1 MTIKERMDKALEMAG
16 QTKGAEISQGA
27 LKSTPGLFRKFFPG
41 QKAVVITDQFVW
53 TAAGEAV
60 YNIINAEGISCEKFV
75 IPDKSFHAEWK
86 YVEMIE
92 EVLKQTGAIAIAVGS
107 GVINDVCKLASHRL
121 GLRYICIASA
131 ASADGY
137 SASGSAIVKD
147 GAKQTF
153 VCPAPLVIIGDSD
166 VLCNAPARLTT
177 AGYADLAAKIPAG
190 GEWMIADLFGTEP
203 IQPAAWHVIQDML
216 PEVLAD
222 AQGIAD
228 RTPKAVE
235 NIFAGLTMSGVAMQI
250 ANDTRPLSCAEH
262 LFSHYLDMTHHTF
275 EDRMVLHGFQ
285 VSVGTVT
292 MCAFFDELLKLDLT
306 KLDVD
311 ACVKTWPTKDQ
322 EVARATELFKNFPV
336 PELGP
341 TEINRKWQSPEEV
354 REQLLRVK
362 NNWPE
367 FKEKLRNQVYTFE
380 KMKNLFETA
389 GAPVAPEQIGV
400 SREQWR
406 NMTNFVQL
414 MRWRINLFDLAKRA
428 QVFDTL
434 VGNVFGKGGALEI
447 GA

>member
-1 MTIKERMDKALEMAG
+1 MTIKQRMDKALEMAG

-27 LKSTPGLFRKFFPG
+27 LKSTPVLFKKFFPG
-41 QKAVVITDQFVW
+41 RKAVVITDQFVW
-53 TAAGEAV
+53 TAAGEDV
-60 YNIINAEGISCEKFV
+60 YNIMNAEGVECEKFV

-92 EVLKQTGAIAIAVGS
+92 EVMKQYDAIAIAVGS

-121 GLRYICIASA
+121 GQRYICIASA

-153 VCPAPLVIIGDSD
+153 TCPAPLVIIGDSN

-177 AGYADLAAKIPAG
+177 AGYADLAAKVPAG

-203 IQPAAWHVIQDML
+203 IRDDAWSVIHDML

-235 NIFAGLTMSGVAMQI
+235 NVFAGLTLSGVAMQI

-292 MCAFFDELLKLDLT
+292 MCAFFDELLKLDLS

-311 ACVKTWPTKDQ
+311 ACVAAWPTKEQ
-322 EVARATELFKNFPV
+322 EVARATELFAGFPV

-341 TEINRKWQSPEEV
+341 TEIARKWQSPEEV
-354 REQLLRVK
+354 REQLNRVK
-362 NNWPE
+362 ATWPE
-367 FKEKLRNQVYTFE
+367 FSQKLRNQVYSFE
-380 KMKNLFETA
+380 KMRDLFVTA

-400 SREQWR
+400 SRAQWK

-414 MRWRINLFDLAKRA
+414 MRWRVNLFDLAKRT
-428 QVFDTL
+428 QTFDTL
-434 VGNVFGKGGALEI
+434 VGKVFGQGGAFEI
-447 GA
+447 